1 MVPSRKNNRKEDTC
15 RKEVIILKNGI
26 QNQHKYMNVI
36 ITMHTNNN
44 STCHV
49 MYI

>member
-15 RKEVIILKNGI
+15 RKEDIILKNGI

-36 ITMHTNNN
+36 ITTN